1 MKKILTQI
9 LKDNLFNEII
19 FILIAAFAGINIQLN
34 WFALQLEQAQEPISA
49 LLTSDTWEKYNM
61 NIRLLAG
68 GLFLIL
74 IFYIYRLIIY
84 YFLIKNPLLEQNLQ
98 HYFKKELW
106 IFLPLL
112 LTGMGYLG
120 FKINFFLI
128 ITLFV
133 VIQMYILFNFYA
145 TYSSISMNKNK
156 IPNHRLYM
164 LFFLSGFAALIYQ
177 VVWQRV
183 LFKFFG
189 VNIETVTVIVSIFLF
204 GLGVG
209 ALIGGF
215 LSRKYPQYLPHLF
228 SACEAI
234 IGIFGLFS
242 LSLFE
247 QIYSSTLHSSPL
259 LILLIIYAILLIPT
273 ICMGATLPILVEYF
287 HKTIKKV
294 GSTVSFLYFINT
306 IGSALASFFTVK
318 VLFIYTSMSF
328 AVFFASICNLIVS
341 TFGLI
346 FIFKNNPKFNINE
359 ENDNKPLLHINGLFI
374 FMLFIS
380 FLTGYI
386 AMSQEILWIR
396 LVGYMTGGKADVFGM
411 LVGSVLVG
419 IALGSLVASWICKR
433 LNDKKI
439 IFALAWIIL
448 LATILY
454 FISIPVFGQLATKI
468 QSLKT
473 STVIYLVAGLISLL
487 MGINFPVITHFA
499 VKSGVGVGNQV
510 SWIYFANIIGSTL
523 GPIVTGFILLDI
535 LSFEKNTLFLTILSF
550 ALSFTLWIFS
560 IEKFSL
566 IKTYQPIIFI
576 GTIIVL
582 LNFHKLY
589 YHLFEKM
596 QYQEWYWGQP
606 LKHIIQNR
614 HGIIST
620 IEEKEGDDVV
630 IGGGLYDGR
639 FNYTLSHNRNMID
652 RAYAIAGLKPDAD
665 TILEIGLSSGSW
677 TNVLTFYKNLKS
689 LDVVEINPG
698 YIHLIKQYP
707 SHIGILSNPKVKIHI
722 NDGRRWLSRT
732 NKKFD
737 FILMNTT
744 YHWRSQINNL
754 VSKEFL
760 ELCKQHLLPGGVMY
774 FNTTGSED
782 IVYTTAHVFKY
793 ITRYSN
799 FVACSDSPFPEDFQ
813 VKLNA
818 LKNFYIES
826 QQVYQSDSIAM
837 QTMESIA
844 NKPFHINLKNDIL
857 EQANRFLITDN
868 NLASEFKTPTKFYNK
883 NLKWSLLLKFPVLKK
898 KS

>member
-1 MKKILTQI
+1 MKKVLSQI
-9 LKDNLFNEII
+9 FKDNLINELI
-19 FILIAAFAGINIQLN
+19 FILIVAFAGINFQLN
-34 WFALQLEQAQEPISA
+34 WFSLQIEEAGKSISE
-49 LLTSDTWEKYNM
+49 LLTADIWAKYNM
-61 NIRLLAG
+61 NIRILAG
-68 GLFLIL
+68 GILLTLI
-74 IFYIYRLIIY
+74 IYTYRFIIY
-84 YFLIKNPLLEQNLQ
+84 YFLMKNPLLKQNLH
-98 HYFKKELW
+98 HYFTKELW

-128 ITLFV
+128 ITLIL

-145 TYSSISMNKNK
+145 TYSNLSMNENK

-189 VNIETVTVIVSIFLF
+189 VNIETVTVIVSIFLL
-204 GLGVG
+204 GLGIG
-209 ALIGGF
+209 ALIGGL
-215 LSRKYPQYLPHLF
+215 LSKKYPKYLPHLF

-247 QIYSSTLHSSPL
+247 LIYHSTLHSSPL
-259 LILLIIYAILLIPT
+259 LILIIIYAILLIPT

-328 AVFFASICNLIVS
+328 AVLFASICNLLVS
-341 TFGLI
+341 AFGLK
-346 FIFKNNPKFNINE
+346 FIFNNNPKLDTNE
-359 ENDNKPLLHINGLFI
+359 EDKKPLLNVNGLFI

-396 LVGYMTGGKADVFGM
+396 LVGYMTGGKAEVFGM
-411 LVGSVLVG
+411 LVGAVLVG
-419 IALGSLVASWICKR
+419 IALGSLIASWLCKR
-433 LNDKKI
+433 LSDKKI

-448 LATILY
+448 SATILY
-454 FISIPVFGQLATKI
+454 FISIPIFGQLAVKI
-468 QSLKT
+468 HSLKT

-499 VKSGVGVGNQV
+499 IKSGFGVGKQV
-510 SWIYFANIIGSTL
+510 SWIYFANILGSTL
-523 GPIVTGFILLDI
+523 GPIITGFILLDI

-550 ALSFTLWIFS
+550 ALALTLYIFS
-560 IEKFSL
+560 IEKFS
-566 IKTYQPIIFI
+566 IKKIYQPVIFI
-576 GTIIVL
+576 GTIILL
-582 LNFHKLY
+582 LNFNKLY
-589 YHLFEKM
+589 HHLFEKI

-614 HGIIST
+614 HGIISV

-639 FNYTLSHNRNMID
+639 INYTLSHNRNMID
-652 RAYAIAGLKPDAD
+652 RAYAVLALKPDAD

-677 TNVLTFYKNLKS
+677 TNVLAFNKNLKL

-698 YIHLIKQYP
+698 YIQLIKQYP
-707 SHIGILSNPKVKIHI
+707 SHIGILNNPKVNIHI
-722 NDGRRWLSRT
+722 DDGRRWLSRT
-732 NKKFD
+732 DKKFD

-774 FNTTGSED
+774 YNTTGSDD
-782 IVYTTAHVFKY
+782 IVYTAAHVFNF

-799 FVACSDSPFPEDFQ
+799 FVACSDHPFPEDFQ
-813 VKLNA
+813 EKLNA
-818 LKNFYIES
+818 LKNFYIEG
-826 QQVYQSDSIAM
+826 QQVYQSDTISM
-837 QTMESIA
+837 QTMEQIA
-844 NKPFHINLKNDIL
+844 NSQFHVNLKNDIL
-857 EQANRFLITDN
+857 KQTDRYLITDN

-883 NLKWSLLLKFPVLKK
+883 NLKWSLLLKDFVF
-898 KS
+898 KSKG